1 MGDAVRVIELQVLT
15 PDDWKTWR
23 ELRLA
28 ALSDAPSAFGSRY
41 EDWVGAGED
50 RWRARL
56 SVPGSYSVV
65 VLLDGTPSGMAGGMP
80 ADEDDVRHLVSMWVA
95 PAGRGRGLGD
105 QLMGAVENWAHNQ
118 GANVVE
124 LSVVQGN
131 DNAHALYLRHGYVL
145 TDKPGDLMPDGVHRE
160 LVLRKQL

>member
-1 MGDAVRVIELQVLT
+1 MIELQELT
-15 PDDWKTWR
+15 PDDWKAWR

-56 SVPGSYSVV
+56 SVPGSYNVIVSV
-65 VLLDGTPSGMAGGMP
+65 DGAPSGMAGGMP
-80 ADEDDVRHLVSMWVA
+80 ADEEDTRHLVSMWVA
-95 PAGRGRGLGD
+95 PAARGHGLGD
-105 QLMGAVENWAHNQ
+105 RLMGAVETWAHGQ
-118 GANVVE
+118 GAVAVE

-131 DNAHALYLRHGYVL
+131 DQAHALYLRHGYVL
-145 TDKPGDLMPDGVHRE
+145 TDKLGDLMPDGIHCE